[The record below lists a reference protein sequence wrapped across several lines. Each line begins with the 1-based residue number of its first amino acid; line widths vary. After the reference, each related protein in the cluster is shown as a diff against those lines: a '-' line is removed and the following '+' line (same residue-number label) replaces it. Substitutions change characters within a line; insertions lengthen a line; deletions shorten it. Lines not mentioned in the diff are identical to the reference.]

1 MVMPMRIIFL
11 GTPVFAIPALK
22 ALIESE
28 HEVCAVFTQ
37 PDRRSGRGQEVHP
50 PPVKVLALEHAI
62 PVFQPQKIR
71 AEENRPLIGDLNP
84 DFLVVAAFGQILPA
98 WLLQAAKVAPVNIH
112 PSLLPKYRGAAPVT
126 WAVLNGDAI
135 SGVTIMEMNEGLD
148 TGPILLQKEFPVA
161 EGMTGG
167 ELEKALSEIGAT
179 MLLETLEGI
188 CKGTIRPRAQDDA
201 QASAAPRIS
210 KEMGLLDWSRV
221 ALALHNRIRAL
232 NPWPLCYSSY
242 KGQRIQ
248 ILRSRLGPS
257 LPDSARMPGSYLG
270 TTGDDGI
277 LLQCGTGTV
286 LEILQV
292 QLPSKRPVSGREF
305 AVGARPKPGDI
316 IFS

>member
-11 GTPVFAIPALK
+11 GTPAFAVPALK
-22 ALIESE
+22 ALIESK

-50 PPVKVLALEHAI
+50 PPVKVLALEHGI
-62 PVFQPQKIR
+62 SVYQPMKIR
-71 AEENRPLIGDLNP
+71 TDDNRPLIADLKA
-84 DFLVVAAFGQILPA
+84 DFLVVAAFGQILPT
-98 WLLQAAKVAPVNIH
+98 WLLKAAKVAPVNIH

-148 TGPILLQKEFPVA
+148 TGPILLQREFPVP
-161 EGMTGG
+161 EGMSGG
-167 ELEKALSEIGAT
+167 ELETALSEIGAKL
-179 MLLETLEGI
+179 LLETLDAF
-188 CKGTIRPRAQDDA
+188 CNGTVRPKAQDDA
-201 QASAAPRIS
+201 QASAAPRIT

-221 ALALHNRIRAL
+221 ALAVHNRIRAL
-232 NPWPLCYSSY
+232 NPWPLCFSSY

-248 ILRSRLGPS
+248 ILRSRPDSS
-257 LPDSARMPGSYLG
+257 LPHPARIPGTYLG
-270 TTGDDGI
+270 TTGEGI
-277 LLQCGTGTV
+277 LLQCGEGTV
-286 LEILQV
+286 LEILKV

-305 AVGARPKPGDI
+305 AVGARLKPGDI